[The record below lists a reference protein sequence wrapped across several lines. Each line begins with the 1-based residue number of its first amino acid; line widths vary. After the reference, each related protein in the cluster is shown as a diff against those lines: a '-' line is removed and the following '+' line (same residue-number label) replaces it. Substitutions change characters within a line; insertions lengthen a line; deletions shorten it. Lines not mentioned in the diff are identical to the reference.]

1 MKIVVALF
9 IMAVAGADLAAAE
22 KKGWKLAWSD
32 EFNGAGLVDDTTW
45 TYERGFIRNRE
56 SQYYTHKRPENVVM
70 RGGNLVI
77 TARKEAFK
85 ENGKEA
91 HYTSG
96 SINTKGKRSF
106 HYGRIEVRAKLPVG
120 QGNWPA
126 IWMMGI
132 EKGWPYCGEIDIME
146 HVWAHSNTVHA
157 TVHWADMKKKQKGE
171 NAHIS
176 RGSNIKTQKPYMDFH
191 IYAVEWNEKEMT
203 FFYDDTPYFTYD
215 IDLAGKGPDNPF
227 RKPHYLLLNLAIGG
241 TWGGRIDDAIFP
253 SEYLIDY
260 VRYYTPVSNDAAIK

>member
-1 MKIVVALF
+1 MKNAVALL
-9 IMAVAGADLAAAE
+9 IMVIAGADLAAAE
-22 KKGWKLAWSD
+22 KKGWKLAWAD

-45 TYERGFIRNRE
+45 IYERGFIRNKE
-56 SQYYTHKRPENVVM
+56 SQYYTDKRAENVVM

-77 TARKEAFK
+77 TARKEDFK

-132 EKGWPYCGEIDIME
+132 EKGWPHCGEIDIME
-146 HVWAHSNTVHA
+146 HVWAQSNTVHA
-157 TVHWADMKKKQKGE
+157 TVHWADMNKKEKGGKV
-171 NAHIS
+171 HTS
-176 RGSNIKTQKPYMDFH
+176 KGSNLKDQKPYTDFH
-191 IYAVEWNEKEMT
+191 IYAMEWDAQKMV

-241 TWGGRIDDAIFP
+241 GWGGRIDDAIFP
-253 SEYLIDY
+253 CEYLIDY
-260 VRYYTPVSNDAAIK
+260 VRYYTPDPAIK